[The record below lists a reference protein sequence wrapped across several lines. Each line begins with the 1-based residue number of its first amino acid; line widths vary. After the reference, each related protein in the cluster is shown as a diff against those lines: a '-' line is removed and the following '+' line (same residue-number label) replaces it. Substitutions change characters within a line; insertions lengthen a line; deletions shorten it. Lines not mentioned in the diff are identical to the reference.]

1 MTGRV
6 SGIVSV
12 MDSKGFSVQPHKIR
26 HGNMVNSTGMADVFL
41 GDLVTAAR
49 SWKTSSSGAEFSD
62 KNNLAISIEVES
74 LTRQVDN
81 YGAAGLGLRCGE
93 AGQK

>member
-1 MTGRV
+1 
-6 SGIVSV
+6 
-12 MDSKGFSVQPHKIR
+12 
-26 HGNMVNSTGMADVFL
+26 MVNSTGMADVFL

-62 KNNLAISIEVES
+62 KNNPAILIEVEP

-81 YGAAGLGLRCGE
+81 YGAAGFGLRYSE

>member
-1 MTGRV
+1 MV
-6 SGIVSV
+6 DSV
-12 MDSKGFSVQPHKIR
+12 
-26 HGNMVNSTGMADVFL
+26 GMADVFL

-62 KNNLAISIEVES
+62 KNNPAILIEVES

-81 YGAAGLGLRCGE
+81 YGAAGFGLRYSE